1 MKRSGSRTAP
11 DWPAVFAQLA
21 RTARDPRL
29 VRFYEA
35 GTVSA
40 DTPLEQVPLLALDV
54 ETTGLDSQRDSIVSL
69 GLMPWSWS
77 LSQVIA
83 DPRPQYPGRGSFSSP
98 RLRKV
103 CP

>member
-40 DTPLEQVPLLALDV
+40 DTPLEQVPLLALEV
-54 ETTGLDSQRDSIVSL
+54 LRPTYVVSFKA
-69 GLMPWSWS
+69 GMRYS
-77 LSQVIA
+77 
-83 DPRPQYPGRGSFSSP
+83 Y
-98 RLRKV
+98 RLLV
-103 CP
+103 LVFVLCPSRMALISVSAG